1 MRLEDSEVTLALMD
15 RLTDSDID
23 RLLLHCNGAG
33 VQEPRIWMRWTPVTK
48 GRARQGPGFGHL
60 NHPEKKIP
68 PQRGTLWG
76 VNGSDYW
83 TRTSDPAVNSRLLY
97 QLS

>member
-15 RLTDSDID
+15 RLTDSGID

-60 NHPEKKIP
+60 NHPEKKEP
-68 PQRGTLWG
+68 PTERYSVGGEWLPVADLNCG
-76 VNGSDYW
+76 PSD
-83 TRTSDPAVNSRLLY
+83 
-97 QLS
+97 